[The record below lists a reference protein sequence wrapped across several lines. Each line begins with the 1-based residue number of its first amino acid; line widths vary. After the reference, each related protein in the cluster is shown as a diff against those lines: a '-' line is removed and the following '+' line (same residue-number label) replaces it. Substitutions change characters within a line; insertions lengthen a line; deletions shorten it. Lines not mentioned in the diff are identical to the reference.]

1 MTIKH
6 KKKNIKSSIVVNYN
20 KNINE
25 LLLDFEKQKDIKDEK
40 KIDMTLDTINYKYA
54 LIDIRYG
61 FKLYNLYKNLKTP
74 EVDDVLYY
82 TPQYYI
88 DMINMFLEKNK
99 TNKIQT
105 KIIIITDSLP
115 IVKKFIINSN
125 INSNKLYKD
134 IILLESNWMN
144 TLVLFCNASYIVMSY
159 NTLSI
164 SASYINKNAQC
175 YIVLYR
181 NDPNKIIPEDKAI
194 APNWI
199 ISHNKNYIL
208 NYNKELILEM
218 IS

>member
-1 MTIKH
+1 M
-6 KKKNIKSSIVVNYN
+6 
-20 KNINE
+20 
-25 LLLDFEKQKDIKDEK
+25 
-40 KIDMTLDTINYKYA
+40 
-54 LIDIRYG
+54 
-61 FKLYNLYKNLKTP
+61 KTP
-74 EVDDVLYY
+74 EVDDILYY

-105 KIIIITDSLP
+105 KIIIVTDALP
-115 IVKKFIINSN
+115 IVKKFIINNNNNSN
-125 INSNKLYKD
+125 TNKLYKD
-134 IILLESNWMN
+134 IIVLETSWMN

-181 NDPNKIIPEDKAI
+181 NDPNKIMPEDKAI

-199 ISHNKNYIL
+199 ISRDKNYIL